1 MGTHCGGAEG
11 NRNSSRGHGLTT
23 EHNLYT
29 IEHKLCST
37 EAMLEYFITSKT
49 KRSLLKLFLTNP
61 ERRFYTR
68 EVAKITGEPLNAVRR
83 ELGYL
88 GKAGLVTSHKEGNLK
103 YFKVV
108 KEFPFYAELKK
119 IVYSTIALGDYLRN
133 RLKDS
138 ESIELAFIYGS
149 VARNEEIEK
158 SDIDLFIVGEIEEGE
173 LHGLISDVEKEIGRE
188 INYTLMTQGE
198 FTERRDRG
206 EPFLKRIIGEKK
218 LVLKGNPDVY

>member
-1 MGTHCGGAEG
+1 MTI
-11 NRNSSRGHGLTT
+11 

-68 EVAKITGEPLNAVRR
+68 QIAKIAGEPLNAVRR

-88 GKAGLVTSHKEGNLK
+88 EKAGLLKSYKEGNLK
-103 YFKVV
+103 YFEVL
-108 KEFPFYAELKK
+108 KEFPFYLELKK
-119 IVYSTIALGDYLRN
+119 IIYSTIALGDYLGN

-138 ESIELAFIYGS
+138 ESIEFAFIYGS
-149 VARNEEIEK
+149 VARNEETEK
-158 SDIDLFIVGEIEEGE
+158 SDIDLFVVGEIEEGE
-173 LHGLISDVEKEIGRE
+173 LHGLVSDIGKGIGRE
-188 INYTLMTQGE
+188 INYTLMAKRE
-198 FTERRDRG
+198 FDERRDKG
-206 EPFLKRIIGEKK
+206 EPFLKRVMREKK
-218 LVLKGNPDVY
+218 LVLKGNLDVYRRTY